1 MANFPLSNRK
11 FAWAFAFIWLCWMAV
26 HTWLLNFIL
35 EIDWTIAIID
45 SAISN
50 LLLGVCCLA
59 MTFKLAFYRPQHDI
73 YFFSFIVTV
82 ALASIWVCCSQWL
95 LQLIVTDS
103 ETYSAFIRHSWP
115 LRFCFGFLII
125 SWITVLNLLWYTQ
138 EDQQQS
144 HMRNE
149 VIEKQ
154 AKDAE
159 LFKLRQQLQPH
170 FLFNSLNSISALTLS
185 RPEQAR
191 HMIQQLSDF
200 LRGSLKKEHQQL
212 VSASEELQLL
222 QLYLEIE
229 KVRFSHRLNTEIE
242 SDDGACDLLMPP
254 LLLQPIVENAIKFG
268 LYNTTD
274 SITIK
279 IEVRRKP
286 GLLEVTIINPFDPD
300 LPPQQGTGFGLT
312 SIRRR
317 LYLIY
322 ARNDLLET
330 TAKHNIYT
338 STLKIPQQ
346 S

>member
-1 MANFPLSNRK
+1 MANFPLSDRK
-11 FAWAFAFIWLCWMAV
+11 FSWAFAFIWLCWMAV
-26 HTWLLNFIL
+26 HTWMVTFLV
-35 EIDWTIAIID
+35 EIDWKIALMD
-45 SAISN
+45 SVISN
-50 LLLGVCCLA
+50 LLLGICCLA
-59 MTFKLAFYRPQHDI
+59 MTFKLAFYRPRHDT
-73 YFFSFIVTV
+73 YFFSFIVTL
-82 ALASIWVCCSQWL
+82 ALAGIWVGCSQWL
-95 LQLIVTDS
+95 LQLVATDS
-103 ETYSAFIRHSWP
+103 ETYQSFVRQSWP

-125 SWITVLNLLWYTQ
+125 GWITVLSLLWYTQ
-138 EDQQQS
+138 EERQQS
-144 HMRNE
+144 HMRSE
-149 VIEKQ
+149 VIDKQ

-159 LFKLRQQLQPH
+159 LFSLRQQLQPH
-170 FLFNSLNSISALTLS
+170 FLFNSLNSISALTIS

-212 VSASEELQLL
+212 VSAGEELQLL

-229 KVRFSHRLNTEIE
+229 KVRFSHRLNTEIK

-274 SITIK
+274 SITIN
-279 IEVRRKP
+279 IEVNAVP
-286 GLLEVTIINPFDPD
+286 GMLKIRIVNPFDPD

-330 TAKHNIYT
+330 YAEDNIFT

>member
-1 MANFPLSNRK
+1 MANYPLSDRK
-11 FAWAFAFIWLCWMAV
+11 FTWAFAFIWLCWVGV
-26 HTWLLNFIL
+26 HAWLLHAL
-35 EIDWTIAIID
+35 AEIPWSTSLID
-45 SAISN
+45 SLVSN

-59 MTFKLAFYRPQHDI
+59 MTFKLAFYRPRHDT
-73 YFFSFIVTV
+73 YFFSFIVTL
-82 ALASIWVCCSQWL
+82 ALAGIWVCCSQWL
-95 LQLIVTDS
+95 LQLLLTNS
-103 ETYSAFIRHSWP
+103 EEYLTFIRQSWP

-125 SWITVLNLLWYTQ
+125 GWITVLNLLWYTQ
-138 EDQQQS
+138 EERQQS
-144 HMRNE
+144 HMRSQAT
-149 VIEKQ
+149 EKQ
-154 AKDAE
+154 AKEAE

-200 LRGSLKKEHQQL
+200 LRGSLKKEHHEL
-212 VSASEELQLL
+212 VSAGEELQLL
-222 QLYLEIE
+222 QLYLDIE

-242 SDDGACDLLMPP
+242 VEEAAQALLMPP

-274 SITIK
+274 SICIK
-279 IEVRRKP
+279 IGVRALP
-286 GLLEVTIINPFDPD
+286 EMLEIKIVNPFDPES
-300 LPPQQGTGFGLT
+300 PPQKGTGFGLS

-330 TAKHNIYT
+330 TAERNMYT
-338 STLKIPQQ
+338 SILKIPQH